1 MKSNIELL
9 RLVFHFVSPPLSL
22 TSLTVPAGVQGRQIV
37 FPYISLNYAQRE
49 KYYFISLL
57 QKDIQIVIDVSHYY
71 LVNRSDL
78 MTL

>member
-37 FPYISLNYAQRE
+37 KLYSPTYLLIMLKDKNITLFLSYKKIS
-49 KYYFISLL
+49 KS
-57 QKDIQIVIDVSHYY
+57 
-71 LVNRSDL
+71 
-78 MTL
+78 

>member
-37 FPYISLNYAQRE
+37 FPYISLNYAQR
-49 KYYFISLL
+49 
-57 QKDIQIVIDVSHYY
+57 
-71 LVNRSDL
+71 
-78 MTL
+78 